1 MEKSLKC
8 GGAVLHKLQLHL
20 VEVEVVLAGAA
31 ESAFDQYEL
40 QLEQSTL
47 RSACSQQKISGELNS
62 DFIQQ
67 QPSFYFD
74 SIVLNSATLSCYP
87 P

>member
-1 MEKSLKC
+1 MHCNAVVLY
-8 GGAVLHKLQLHL
+8 GALHKLQLHL
-20 VEVEVVLAGAA
+20 AEVEVALADAA

-40 QLEQSTL
+40 QLAVHFKVSQ
-47 RSACSQQKISGELNS
+47 QQKISGELNS